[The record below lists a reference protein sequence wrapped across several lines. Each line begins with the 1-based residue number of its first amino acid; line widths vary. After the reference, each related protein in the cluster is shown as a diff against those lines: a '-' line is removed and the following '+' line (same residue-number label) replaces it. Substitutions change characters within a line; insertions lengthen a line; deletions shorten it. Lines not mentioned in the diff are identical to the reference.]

1 MISRVILAGLLSA
14 SENAIA
20 LGMSAAEVTNND
32 LVPMVGKVLK
42 LHVTD
47 MNFELWIICGEER
60 WWLSTESQGSAD
72 VELSGD
78 LGSLVDTAHAMTK
91 ANTPL
96 VFEGLDIRGNV
107 GVLQTMQRILQ
118 SIDLNWEDMAT
129 KALGP
134 LQASIL
140 IRTLRGAR
148 EQWLVS
154 QGSLKRQTEDF
165 LRAEQA
171 TILTEDHY
179 RETTARILK
188 LSRSAERLVSRL
200 KNLELRNG

>member
-1 MISRVILAGLLSA
+1 MISRVILASLVSA
-14 SENAIA
+14 SEKAIS
-20 LGMSAAEVTNND
+20 LGMSAAEISKND

-47 MNFELWIICGEER
+47 MNLEIWIVCGEER
-60 WWLSTESQGSAD
+60 WWLSTESQGSPD
-72 VELSGD
+72 VELLGD
-78 LGSLVDTAHAMTK
+78 LGSLVDTARTMTK

-96 VFEGLDIRGNV
+96 VLEGLDIRGNV
-107 GVLQTMQRILQ
+107 GVLQTMQGMLQ

-129 KALGP
+129 KTLGP

-154 QGSLKRQTEDF
+154 RDSLKRQAEDF

-179 RETTARILK
+179 LKTTARILK
-188 LSRSAERLVSRL
+188 LSRNAERLVSRL
-200 KNLELRNG
+200 KRLEVHNG